1 MLCQAAVI
9 SGKVVADDGQPVDYA
24 SVVFAGTS
32 LGCFTD
38 AEGHFRMEA
47 PAGSYQLHV
56 SSLGYRKNESK
67 VRLSDGKPLSVEVV
81 LDAETQMLEEVE
93 VVSTAVSRVQRSAFN
108 AVALDTKVME
118 NTSQNLS
125 DLLSQAPGMKLRE
138 SGGVGSDMQL
148 MMDGFSGKHI
158 KVFIDGVPQEGVGSS
173 FSLNN
178 IPVNFAER
186 IEVYRGVVPVGFGT
200 DAIGGVINIITKKK
214 KDRWFLDA
222 SYSYGSFNTH
232 KSFIKFGQTFKNG
245 LMYEVNLFQNYS
257 DNNYKVETPVKDF
270 ATGAINM
277 RKKEE
282 VERFHDMYHN
292 EAVVAKVG
300 IVGKSWADRLA
311 FGFTASNM
319 HKDIQT
325 GVRQEVVFGAKY
337 REGYSLMP
345 SVEYRKRDLLT
356 KGLDVMLTGNY
367 NHNITHNVDTS
378 NYEYNWRGEI
388 RPLRTPG
395 EQSYQFL
402 RSANHNWNATATVNY
417 RIGNQHLFTFNHV
430 FNSFRRNNMSLL
442 DADREQDAIP
452 KETVKNIG
460 GLSYRFMPNEK
471 WNASAFGKYYRQFM
485 AGPMATSTAQ
495 DEFVRTT
502 RDIGAMGYGVAGTYF
517 VLPSL
522 QAKLSYEK
530 AYRLPTNEEMFGDE
544 DLETGDLTLRPENS
558 DNVNL
563 NISFSEKFHVHSLYV
578 DGGLIYRDTKD
589 YIQRKITSLSGGK
602 YGAAYVNH
610 GRVLTKG
617 FTLSARYGFSKWLSV
632 GGNFTQ
638 MDIRDHVRT
647 VSAGS
652 SQESLTYGERMPNVP
667 YRFANSD
674 VTFYWKDLF
683 RKGNKLTVTYDNL
696 YMHSFPL
703 YSEALGSESD
713 YVVPTQFSH
722 NLSVSYSVAG
732 GRYNFSVECRN
743 LTNEKLYDNFSLQ
756 KAGRAF
762 YGKVRISLGN

>member
-1 MLCQAAVI
+1 
-9 SGKVVADDGQPVDYA
+9 
-24 SVVFAGTS
+24 
-32 LGCFTD
+32 
-38 AEGHFRMEA
+38 
-47 PAGSYQLHV
+47 
-56 SSLGYRKNESK
+56 
-67 VRLSDGKPLSVEVV
+67 
-81 LDAETQMLEEVE
+81 
-93 VVSTAVSRVQRSAFN
+93 
-108 AVALDTKVME
+108 
-118 NTSQNLS
+118 
-125 DLLSQAPGMKLRE
+125 
-138 SGGVGSDMQL
+138 
-148 MMDGFSGKHI
+148 
-158 KVFIDGVPQEGVGSS
+158 
-173 FSLNN
+173 
-178 IPVNFAER
+178 
-186 IEVYRGVVPVGFGT
+186 
-200 DAIGGVINIITKKK
+200 
-214 KDRWFLDA
+214 
-222 SYSYGSFNTH
+222 
-232 KSFIKFGQTFKNG
+232 
-245 LMYEVNLFQNYS
+245 MYEVNLFQNYS

-277 RKKEE
+277 RKKET

-517 VLPSL
+517 VQPSL

-674 VTFYWKDLF
+674 VTFYWNDLF